1 MRIELVIEG
10 PEAEQALREL
20 LSQHS
25 GIRLADHPQDADL
38 HSEPWETERF
48 RASLVQAEAD
58 IQSGKGIS
66 VEAYRAK
73 MGL

>member
-20 LSQHS
+20 LTHHS
-25 GIRLADHPQDADL
+25 GIRLAEEPQQADL
-38 HSEPWETERF
+38 HTEPWETERF

-58 IQSGKGIS
+58 IRAGKGVS
-66 VEAYRAK
+66 LEKYRAK
-73 MGL
+73 KGL